1 MSMLVRFATRS
12 LAAVATRQIAARVA
26 LGGLGPLGNAA
37 AVALPF
43 VLSRVSPVGL
53 AAVAVGAWAVGRLAQ
68 AVPAVEPA
76 PAPPERA
83 PIVTPPPIAWS
94 GAADY

>member
-1 MSMLVRFATRS
+1 MALITRLVTRS

-26 LGGLGPLGNAA
+26 HGGLGPIGNAA

-43 VLSRVSPVGL
+43 VLSRVSPLGL

-68 AVPAVEPA
+68 EVPEPAVPDPA
-76 PAPPERA
+76 DRA
-83 PIVTPPPIAWS
+83 PTVTPPPIAW
-94 GAADY
+94 GRAADY

>member
-1 MSMLVRFATRS
+1 MALITRFVTRS

-26 LGGLGPLGNAA
+26 HGGLGPFGNAA

-43 VLSRVSPVGL
+43 VLGRVSPLGL

-68 AVPAVEPA
+68 DAAA
-76 PAPPERA
+76 PAADR
-83 PIVTPPPIAWS
+83 TP
-94 GAADY
+94 ADY